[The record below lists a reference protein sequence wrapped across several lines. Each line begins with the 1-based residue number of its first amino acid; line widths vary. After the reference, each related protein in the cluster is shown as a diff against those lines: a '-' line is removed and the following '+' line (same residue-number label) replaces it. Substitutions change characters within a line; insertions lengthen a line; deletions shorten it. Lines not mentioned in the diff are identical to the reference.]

1 MNAQIKFKKKQS
13 KREIILD
20 TATQLFIQES
30 YIGVG
35 IDRIIAESDIA
46 KATFYKYFPSKE
58 ELVFACLK
66 ELKLDIQID
75 VEERISEQS
84 APLEKLKQLYLWYID
99 WINQNGAR
107 GCPFHKARMD
117 VGDLYPSI
125 LVVLDEY
132 RNWLFDTITSILKEL
147 KLNDPIALAHLFN
160 SLLDGIINSSVCEKG
175 QIKPQKTWDFIQ
187 TLIELEKNRLTLSI
201 LLLNE
206 LKLSRYSCNHN

>member
-13 KREIILD
+13 KREIILN

-30 YIGVG
+30 YIAVG

-66 ELKLDIQID
+66 ELKLDIQIA
-75 VEERISEQS
+75 VEEHISDIS
-84 APLEKLKQLYLWYID
+84 NPLEKLEQLFLWYID
-99 WINQNGAR
+99 WVNQNDAR

-125 LVVLDEY
+125 LVILDEY
-132 RNWLFDTITSILKEL
+132 HSWLFNITASIFKQLEI
-147 KLNDPIALAHLFN
+147 NDPIALTHLFL
-160 SLLDGIINSSVCEKG
+160 SLLDGIINSSVCEKAP
-175 QIKPQKTWDFIQ
+175 IKPEKTWGFIQ
-187 TLIELEKNRLTLSI
+187 TLIEQEKNR
-201 LLLNE
+201 
-206 LKLSRYSCNHN
+206 K

>member
-1 MNAQIKFKKKQS
+1 MNAQIKFKKKCT
-13 KREIILD
+13 KREIILT

-46 KATFYKYFPSKE
+46 KATFYKHFPSKE
-58 ELVFACLK
+58 ELVFACLT

-75 VEERISEQS
+75 VEEHIATRSK
-84 APLEKLKQLYLWYID
+84 PLEKLEQLYLWYID
-99 WINQNGAR
+99 WVNQNDAK

-132 RNWLFDTITSILKEL
+132 RKWLFDTTTSILKEL
-147 KLNDPIALAHLFN
+147 GLNDPIALAHLFN
-160 SLLDGIINSSVCEKG
+160 SLLDGIINSSVCEKAP
-175 QIKPQKTWDFIQ
+175 IKPEKTWDFIK
-187 TLIELEKNRLTLSI
+187 TLIELEENANKTSL
-201 LLLNE
+201 
-206 LKLSRYSCNHN
+206 